1 MGSGEKRND
10 LYYDDR
16 KGTQSAARDRE
27 IEIRRRRVFV
37 MFLINL
43 ILVLF
48 VGFELARSIWQADK
62 PAVKISQRFVIIR
75 ALGLFSVLLFLVGML
90 VLGW

>member
-1 MGSGEKRND
+1 
-10 LYYDDR
+10 
-16 KGTQSAARDRE
+16 
-27 IEIRRRRVFV
+27 

-75 ALGLFSVLLFLVGML
+75 TLGLFSVLLFLLGML
-90 VLGW
+90 VMGW